1 MANMATEG
9 VLLAGTLAA
18 GRWAV
23 FDSHFVSGGVAV
35 FDFEAA
41 GPGEVELRI
50 LEMNAP
56 VAAELLPIRPEGT
69 VPAGLSDRMMIL
81 SGTRI
86 GWKG

>member
-1 MANMATEG
+1 
-9 VLLAGTLAA
+9 
-18 GRWAV
+18 
-23 FDSHFVSGGVAV
+23 
-35 FDFEAA
+35 
-41 GPGEVELRI
+41 VELRI